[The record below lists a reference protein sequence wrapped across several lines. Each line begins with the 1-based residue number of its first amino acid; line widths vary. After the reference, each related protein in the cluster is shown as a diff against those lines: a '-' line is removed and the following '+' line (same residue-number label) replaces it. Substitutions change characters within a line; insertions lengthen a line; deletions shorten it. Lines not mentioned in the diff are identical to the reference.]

1 MDVGSL
7 LAEVAAETFTED
19 LVPVQKKKF
28 SETNVEIQSTIS
40 ILQSSAAAVQLED
53 SMTADRVLQNVA
65 KDILSEEDYNELD
78 ADVDEL
84 LKTSE
89 EISPAHHNKQN
100 KVTVDY
106 DDPGEINYS
115 YEKEDTNYSDSRIE
129 KDAGNEEGKFEKDAG
144 VSDDGDEDSERDDG
158 DKDLD
163 SRLILACAR
172 PNYDAV
178 ISALKHG
185 AYLFCRDRH
194 GWTPL
199 HWVASK
205 GATDLIELLLEKRK
219 KTGKKMKPFVNAVD
233 TIAGWTP
240 LHVSDF

>member
-19 LVPVQKKKF
+19 L
-28 SETNVEIQSTIS
+28 
-40 ILQSSAAAVQLED
+40 SSAAAVQLED

-65 KDILSEEDYNELD
+65 KDMLSEEDYNELD

-106 DDPGEINYS
+106 DDP
-115 YEKEDTNYSDSRIE
+115 EDTYYTDSRFE
-129 KDAGNEEGKFEKDAG
+129 NDAGNDEGKFEKDAG

-163 SRLILACAR
+163 NRLILACAR

-240 LHVSDF
+240 LHVIGLHQWTFGSCEAVAFSQS

>member
-19 LVPVQKKKF
+19 LVPLEKKRS
-28 SETNVEIQSTIS
+28 SEPNVEIQSTIS

-53 SMTADRVLQNVA
+53 TITADRVLQNVT
-65 KDILSEEDYNELD
+65 KDILSEEDYNELA

-84 LKTSE
+84 LKSSE
-89 EISPAHHNKQN
+89 EIPPAYHNIKQN

-115 YEKEDTNYSDSRIE
+115 SEKEDPYYSDSRFE
-129 KDAGNEEGKFEKDAG
+129 KDAGDDEGKFEKE
-144 VSDDGDEDSERDDG
+144 VSDEGDEDSEREDG

-163 SRLILACAR
+163 NRLILACAR

-199 HWVASK
+199 HWAASK
-205 GATDLIELLLEKRK
+205 GATDLVELLLEKRK
-219 KTGKKMKPFVNAVD
+219 KTGKKIKPFVNAAD